1 MSNKQKSVLELP
13 IPALIGRMTKNRIC
27 LPSFQRDF
35 VWKPDQMA
43 RLLESVV
50 RHYPI
55 GTMMLLDANGNDD
68 LGKLS
73 FVGTQPSAFSPQH
86 YVIDGQQRLRTFLDL
101 LSTDGRFRPKAPIQY
116 KGANYKIFYRV
127 KIPLASIGFDVDKS
141 TFIVPRKTEPHEA
154 DDYEKQGREG
164 LIPIEFLFDQELS
177 RRWAQKALP
186 RHRRAGRERVLRGI
200 REIRDRMHSYSCPAE
215 IIRMRLKAVHHA
227 NMFRLLNEGGTDLT
241 TFDLLVARLNP
252 YDIDL
257 RALWKQSGQELK
269 ALEQFKVDPIYILKT
284 MLLIRQSDEV
294 NPTCSMEEV
303 KRIHKSYWGEP
314 SPRKAFENDWR
325 TACRFMDKAIDD
337 LKNDFGVANPK
348 YLPYSPMLI
357 PLAAAKWYV
366 STYDQRFK
374 GRIKGRLRRWYWGA
388 IFGKTYEKSTDTRIG
403 NHYAALIEWLAPRRR
418 SNIPAAINF
427 KMSKSELGHAVDKV
441 RSTADAIYKA
451 ILCMPLAQGAT
462 DLFSDDYLRSGAKL
476 HDHHIFPKAFLR
488 ALAEEGED
496 GAEILEKVNHPVNR
510 MLITDKTNLEIS
522 DKSPHKYLKQ
532 LDHRILK
539 RYFLSAQIAGDKV
552 DFLEFFEQR
561 RALIVAF
568 AYRNL
573 VN

>member
-1 MSNKQKSVLELP
+1 MSNEQKSVLELS
-13 IPALIGRMTKNRIC
+13 IPDLIDRMKGNRIC

-35 VWKPDQMA
+35 VWRPDQMA

-55 GTMMLLDANGNDD
+55 GTMMLLDAKGNDG

-73 FVGTQPSAFSPQH
+73 FVGTQSNAFSPRQ

-101 LSTDGRFRPKAPIQY
+101 LSGDGRFKPKAPIQY

-127 KIPLASIGFDVDKS
+127 RVPLASISFDVDKA

-154 DDYEKQGREG
+154 DDYERQGREG

-177 RRWAQKALP
+177 RMWVQNALP
-186 RHRRAGRERVLRGI
+186 RHKRAGRERVLRGI
-200 REIRDRMHSYSCPAE
+200 REVRDRIRSYSCPAE
-215 IIRMRLKAVHHA
+215 IIKMQLKAVHHA

-257 RALWKQSGQELK
+257 RALWKQSCRDMR

-284 MLLIRQSDEV
+284 MLLIRQSHDG
-294 NPTCSMEEV
+294 NPTCTMEEV
-303 KRIHKSYWGEP
+303 KRIHKQYRDEL
-314 SPRKAFENDWR
+314 SPRKSFENDWHR
-325 TACRFMDKAIDD
+325 ASRFIEKAIDD
-337 LKNDFGVANPK
+337 LKNDFGVANSK

-357 PLAAAKWYV
+357 PLAAAKWHV
-366 STYDQRFK
+366 STYDRKFQ
-374 GRIKGRLRRWYWGA
+374 GRSKRRLRRWYWGA
-388 IFGKTYEKSTDTRIG
+388 IFTKAYEKSTDTRIG
-403 NHYAALIEWLAPRRR
+403 DHFAALLEWLAPGRR
-418 SNIPAAINF
+418 SNIPTAINF
-427 KMSKSELGHAVDKV
+427 KMTRGELEQAIDRIK
-441 RSTADAIYKA
+441 STADAIYKA

-476 HDHHIFPKAFLR
+476 HDHHIFPKAFLH
-488 ALAEEGED
+488 ALAANHED
-496 GAEILEKVNHPVNR
+496 GEEILEKINHPVNR
-510 MLITDKTNLEIS
+510 MLITDKTNLEIG
-522 DKSPHKYLKQ
+522 DKSPHRYLRE
-532 LDHRILK
+532 LDHRILR
-539 RYFLSAQIAGDKV
+539 RYFLSAQIAGNKV
-552 DFLEFFEQR
+552 DFLKFFRQR
-561 RALIVAF
+561 KALIVSF